1 MENYYFINSVD
12 PENQM
17 MRIQE
22 VGAGEMSAQQV
33 RITKEDADVYSLMLD
48 EATQEGGAA
57 DRSAGSKIKSKSAVE
72 KIFSTSTNKNRF
84 SFFRKSAF
92 NNEANLVEVVAQ

>member
-1 MENYYFINSVD
+1 MENYYFINSVY

-48 EATQEGGAA
+48 EATQEGEPLIVQL
-57 DRSAGSKIKSKSAVE
+57 DLK
-72 KIFSTSTNKNRF
+72 
-84 SFFRKSAF
+84 
-92 NNEANLVEVVAQ
+92 

>member
-12 PENQM
+12 LENQT

-48 EATQEGGAA
+48 EATQEGEPLIVQL
-57 DRSAGSKIKSKSAVE
+57 DLK
-72 KIFSTSTNKNRF
+72 
-84 SFFRKSAF
+84 
-92 NNEANLVEVVAQ
+92 

>member
-12 PENQM
+12 PKNQT

-48 EATQEGGAA
+48 EATQEGEPLIVQL
-57 DRSAGSKIKSKSAVE
+57 DLK
-72 KIFSTSTNKNRF
+72 
-84 SFFRKSAF
+84 
-92 NNEANLVEVVAQ
+92 

>member
-1 MENYYFINSVD
+1 MENYYFISSVD

-48 EATQEGGAA
+48 EATQEGEPLIVQL
-57 DRSAGSKIKSKSAVE
+57 DLK
-72 KIFSTSTNKNRF
+72 
-84 SFFRKSAF
+84 
-92 NNEANLVEVVAQ
+92 

>member
-12 PENQM
+12 LENQT

-48 EATQEGGAA
+48 EAMQEGEPLIVQL
-57 DRSAGSKIKSKSAVE
+57 DLK
-72 KIFSTSTNKNRF
+72 
-84 SFFRKSAF
+84 
-92 NNEANLVEVVAQ
+92 

>member
-12 PENQM
+12 PGNQM

-22 VGAGEMSAQQV
+22 VGAGEMSAPQV

-48 EATQEGGAA
+48 EATQEGEPLIVQL
-57 DRSAGSKIKSKSAVE
+57 DLK
-72 KIFSTSTNKNRF
+72 
-84 SFFRKSAF
+84 
-92 NNEANLVEVVAQ
+92 

>member
-1 MENYYFINSVD
+1 MENYYFINSLD
-12 PENQM
+12 LENQT

-48 EATQEGGAA
+48 EATQEGEPLIVQL
-57 DRSAGSKIKSKSAVE
+57 DLK
-72 KIFSTSTNKNRF
+72 
-84 SFFRKSAF
+84 
-92 NNEANLVEVVAQ
+92 

>member
-12 PENQM
+12 SENQT

-48 EATQEGGAA
+48 EATQEGEPLIVQL
-57 DRSAGSKIKSKSAVE
+57 DLK
-72 KIFSTSTNKNRF
+72 
-84 SFFRKSAF
+84 
-92 NNEANLVEVVAQ
+92 

>member
-12 PENQM
+12 SENQT

-22 VGAGEMSAQQV
+22 VGAGEMSARQV

-48 EATQEGGAA
+48 EATQEGEPLIVQL
-57 DRSAGSKIKSKSAVE
+57 DLK
-72 KIFSTSTNKNRF
+72 
-84 SFFRKSAF
+84 
-92 NNEANLVEVVAQ
+92 

>member
-12 PENQM
+12 LEKQT

-48 EATQEGGAA
+48 EATQEGEPLIVQL
-57 DRSAGSKIKSKSAVE
+57 DLK
-72 KIFSTSTNKNRF
+72 
-84 SFFRKSAF
+84 
-92 NNEANLVEVVAQ
+92 

>member
-22 VGAGEMSAQQV
+22 AGAGEMSAQQV

-48 EATQEGGAA
+48 EATQEGEPLIVQL
-57 DRSAGSKIKSKSAVE
+57 DLK
-72 KIFSTSTNKNRF
+72 
-84 SFFRKSAF
+84 
-92 NNEANLVEVVAQ
+92 

>member
-48 EATQEGGAA
+48 EATREK
-57 DRSAGSKIKSKSAVE
+57 GS
-72 KIFSTSTNKNRF
+72 R
-84 SFFRKSAF
+84 
-92 NNEANLVEVVAQ
+92 

>member
-12 PENQM
+12 LENQT

-48 EATQEGGAA
+48 EATQEGEPLCVQL
-57 DRSAGSKIKSKSAVE
+57 DLK
-72 KIFSTSTNKNRF
+72 
-84 SFFRKSAF
+84 
-92 NNEANLVEVVAQ
+92 

>member
-12 PENQM
+12 PENQT

-33 RITKEDADVYSLMLD
+33 RITKEDADVYSLMLE
-48 EATQEGGAA
+48 EATQEGEPLIIQL
-57 DRSAGSKIKSKSAVE
+57 DLK
-72 KIFSTSTNKNRF
+72 
-84 SFFRKSAF
+84 
-92 NNEANLVEVVAQ
+92 

>member
-12 PENQM
+12 SENQT

-48 EATQEGGAA
+48 EATQEGEPLIVQL
-57 DRSAGSKIKSKSAVE
+57 DQK
-72 KIFSTSTNKNRF
+72 
-84 SFFRKSAF
+84 
-92 NNEANLVEVVAQ
+92 

>member
-1 MENYYFINSVD
+1 MENYYFINSVNL
-12 PENQM
+12 ENQT

-48 EATQEGGAA
+48 EATQEGEPLIVQL
-57 DRSAGSKIKSKSAVE
+57 DLK
-72 KIFSTSTNKNRF
+72 
-84 SFFRKSAF
+84 
-92 NNEANLVEVVAQ
+92 

>member
-22 VGAGEMSAQQV
+22 VSAGEMSAQQV

-48 EATQEGGAA
+48 EATQEGEPLIVQL
-57 DRSAGSKIKSKSAVE
+57 DLK
-72 KIFSTSTNKNRF
+72 
-84 SFFRKSAF
+84 
-92 NNEANLVEVVAQ
+92 

>member
-12 PENQM
+12 LENQT

-33 RITKEDADVYSLMLD
+33 RITKEDADIYSLMLD
-48 EATQEGGAA
+48 EATQEGEPLIVQL
-57 DRSAGSKIKSKSAVE
+57 DLK
-72 KIFSTSTNKNRF
+72 
-84 SFFRKSAF
+84 
-92 NNEANLVEVVAQ
+92 

>member
-12 PENQM
+12 PENRM

-48 EATQEGGAA
+48 EATQEGEPLIVQL
-57 DRSAGSKIKSKSAVE
+57 DLK
-72 KIFSTSTNKNRF
+72 
-84 SFFRKSAF
+84 
-92 NNEANLVEVVAQ
+92 

>member
-12 PENQM
+12 PENQT

-33 RITKEDADVYSLMLD
+33 RITKRRCQCL
-48 EATQEGGAA
+48 
-57 DRSAGSKIKSKSAVE
+57 
-72 KIFSTSTNKNRF
+72 
-84 SFFRKSAF
+84 FF
-92 NNEANLVEVVAQ
+92 NVG

>member
-12 PENQM
+12 PENQTM
-17 MRIQE
+17 HIQE

-48 EATQEGGAA
+48 EATQEGEPLIVQL
-57 DRSAGSKIKSKSAVE
+57 DLK
-72 KIFSTSTNKNRF
+72 
-84 SFFRKSAF
+84 
-92 NNEANLVEVVAQ
+92 

>member
-12 PENQM
+12 SENQT

-48 EATQEGGAA
+48 EATQEGEPLIVQL
-57 DRSAGSKIKSKSAVE
+57 DIK
-72 KIFSTSTNKNRF
+72 
-84 SFFRKSAF
+84 
-92 NNEANLVEVVAQ
+92 

>member
-12 PENQM
+12 LENQT

-33 RITKEDADVYSLMLD
+33 RITKEDADVYSLMLN
-48 EATQEGGAA
+48 EATQEGEPLIVQL
-57 DRSAGSKIKSKSAVE
+57 DLK
-72 KIFSTSTNKNRF
+72 
-84 SFFRKSAF
+84 
-92 NNEANLVEVVAQ
+92 

>member
-1 MENYYFINSVD
+1 
-12 PENQM
+12 M

-48 EATQEGGAA
+48 EATQEGEPLIVQL
-57 DRSAGSKIKSKSAVE
+57 DLK
-72 KIFSTSTNKNRF
+72 
-84 SFFRKSAF
+84 
-92 NNEANLVEVVAQ
+92 

>member
-17 MRIQE
+17 RRIQE
-22 VGAGEMSAQQV
+22 VGAGEMSAPQV

-48 EATQEGGAA
+48 EATQEGEPLIVQL
-57 DRSAGSKIKSKSAVE
+57 DLK
-72 KIFSTSTNKNRF
+72 
-84 SFFRKSAF
+84 
-92 NNEANLVEVVAQ
+92 

>member
-33 RITKEDADVYSLMLD
+33 SCFKRKDGIDEDA
-48 EATQEGGAA
+48 A
-57 DRSAGSKIKSKSAVE
+57 D
-72 KIFSTSTNKNRF
+72 
-84 SFFRKSAF
+84 SFNVFALRPRYTR
-92 NNEANLVEVVAQ
+92 NQTL